1 MNIHRVKTVDLEEV
15 STEEFRPYGQIW
27 GREEGEPLE
36 VLENL
41 KFYVYNTELEPAVEM
56 VETGLLICNDRG
68 RDIRYFERHP
78 ETAEIFIPIEGECLF
93 VMAPG
98 HGAVGKPEVKDIRAF
113 YLNGSLGVALPAG
126 NWHWP
131 PIPLGR
137 QVKLL
142 LIRRGSNNDPCDT
155 VELEDLGL
163 DRIQLIL

>member
-1 MNIHRVKTVDLEEV
+1 MHRVKIVDLEDV
-15 STEEFRPYGQIW
+15 STEEFTPYGQIW

-41 KFYVYNTELEPAVEM
+41 KFYAYGAESESAVEM
-56 VETGLLICNDRG
+56 VETGLLVCNDHG

-98 HGAVGKPEVKDIRAF
+98 RNTARKPEIADIRAF

-137 QVKLL
+137 RVKLL
-142 LIRRGSNNDPCDT
+142 LIRKGSNADPCDT
-155 VELEDLGL
+155 VDLEDLGL
-163 DRIQLIL
+163 DRIQLNL